1 MKVSIGSKIIDGPYG
16 GGNTFVLNLK
26 KFLEDN
32 DHTVIDNLKEDDIDI
47 ILLINPLRFSEISTF
62 DHFDIYKY
70 LNEVNN
76 KAIVVQ
82 RINECDERK
91 NTKNV
96 NKQIMFANKISDFTI
111 YVSSWL
117 DELYKSHGLNSNERL
132 VIKSGSDN
140 IIFNQQDKKKWDGK
154 SKFSLVTHHWS
165 SNWMKGFDTYS
176 FIDQLL
182 NEKVFQIY
190 FLLLILATFQK
201 ILNLKMPKL
210 FLHFQEKV

>member
-1 MKVSIGSKIIDGPYG
+1 MYFGLSEDQIFFQDNV
-16 GGNTFVLNLK
+16 K

-91 NTKNV
+91 NTKGV
-96 NKQIMFANKISDFTI
+96 NNQIIYANNFTDYTVFISGWLKKLYSNYKEFSNSSIILLLKI
-111 YVSSWL
+111 L
-117 DELYKSHGLNSNERL
+117 
-132 VIKSGSDN
+132 
-140 IIFNQQDKKKWDGK
+140 
-154 SKFSLVTHHWS
+154 
-165 SNWMKGFDTYS
+165 YS
-176 FIDQLL
+176 FP
-182 NEKVFQIY
+182 NF
-190 FLLLILATFQK
+190 FLSSKLKELRDFIKIEIRPFFPSSFTFNFCNS
-201 ILNLKMPKL
+201 L
-210 FLHFQEKV
+210 